1 MSKFI
6 PNKGGR
12 IMMTERQFKRKQERV
27 MKNVENKL
35 GEQITLPTEEEI
47 ALYIKQKTGIE
58 WQNLQQEEKQTN

>member
-1 MSKFI
+1 
-6 PNKGGR
+6 
-12 IMMTERQFKRKQERV
+12 MMTERQFKRKQERV

-58 WQNLQQEEKQTN
+58 WQNLKQEEKQTN

>member
-1 MSKFI
+1 
-6 PNKGGR
+6 
-12 IMMTERQFKRKQERV
+12 MMTERQFKRKQERV

-47 ALYIKQKTGIE
+47 ALYIKQKTGIK